1 MPGTVKYAS
10 PLLDW
15 WKLTLFQIAELVAEY
30 KELESPLPEDTPSRI
45 PLLERNVNLNA
56 VRQPRQ
62 EQIDHGYG
70 EGAFEDLDL
79 EGNDDQEN
87 INDADDSTSLSSYA
101 PSSTDTLSTPT
112 RKPTKAEIRN
122 QKKAKKSTKS
132 QNKALKNQSRHLAS
146 VTLADVEY
154 VAEVLHGEEK
164 DATLDG
170 GAHPLATDT
179 AIQDV
184 IDRNLNFVKNIQAHK
199 QYLFRTVANGRRENK
214 EKKRLKKRE
223 GKGETMEETVE
234 MDEVVSAIMIKLG
247 ISPAVV
253 SASVSGSG
261 SPSAVCTPLRG
272 NNSLTCS
279 NRKRA
284 SSSLSITP
292 SPSPSSANGR
302 GGAGGASRPALAIA
316 SKLRTAIK
324 TDLDKHENEVHA
336 RYVRAGGFWRYVGK
350 TVFERMTDVARDLD
364 VSTGERWEKKRAR
377 EEREKA
383 VDRANQDL
391 ADAEGLR
398 EAM

>member
-1 MPGTVKYAS
+1 
-10 PLLDW
+10 
-15 WKLTLFQIAELVAEY
+15 
-30 KELESPLPEDTPSRI
+30 
-45 PLLERNVNLNA
+45 
-56 VRQPRQ
+56 
-62 EQIDHGYG
+62 
-70 EGAFEDLDL
+70 
-79 EGNDDQEN
+79 
-87 INDADDSTSLSSYA
+87 
-101 PSSTDTLSTPT
+101 
-112 RKPTKAEIRN
+112 
-122 QKKAKKSTKS
+122 
-132 QNKALKNQSRHLAS
+132 
-146 VTLADVEY
+146 
-154 VAEVLHGEEK
+154 
-164 DATLDG
+164 
-170 GAHPLATDT
+170 
-179 AIQDV
+179 
-184 IDRNLNFVKNIQAHK
+184 
-199 QYLFRTVANGRRENK
+199 
-214 EKKRLKKRE
+214 
-223 GKGETMEETVE
+223 MEETIE
-234 MDEVVSAIMIKLG
+234 TDEVVSAIMIKLG